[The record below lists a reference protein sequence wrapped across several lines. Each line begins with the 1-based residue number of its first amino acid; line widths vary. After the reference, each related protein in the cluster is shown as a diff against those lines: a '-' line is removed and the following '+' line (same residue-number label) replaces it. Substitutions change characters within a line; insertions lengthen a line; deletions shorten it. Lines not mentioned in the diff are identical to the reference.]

1 MYDARTHKVRR
12 IRVDFLQERR
22 AKADNLGRK
31 GRNRS
36 PWHRR
41 QQRGASS
48 KRSTHQSP
56 QRARPRPE
64 PGNVHRQTGTLALVT
79 SVSIGCLALKM
90 LCTSCWGLWRQSSHS
105 VSWLQPGPRPPVHLQ
120 TSCHSLAQLLPA
132 LEEILRSHFRGLEKL
147 VECDWQL
154 HRHILKGSPVPVS
167 NTEVHWEESTMRRKP
182 ETRPGQGPECETP
195 EHRRAA
201 RGPKKTVHLQ
211 HTVIES
217 RGRWETHPQPMLP
230 DWSQR
235 PGTVATSSRSP
246 AVQVSL
252 NCVGSSFF
260 P

>member
-56 QRARPRPE
+56 QRARPRPD

-105 VSWLQPGPRPPVHLQ
+105 VSWLQPRPRPPVHLQ

-167 NTEVHWEESTMRRKP
+167 NTEAHWEESTMRRKP

-195 EHRRAA
+195 GAQKGGPGPQEDCPSPAHSHREPRTLGNAPSANAA
-201 RGPKKTVHLQ
+201 RLVTTTRDSCHLF
-211 HTVIES
+211 S
-217 RGRWETHPQPMLP
+217 FPSSP
-230 DWSQR
+230 SQFKLC
-235 PGTVATSSRSP
+235 G
-246 AVQVSL
+246 
-252 NCVGSSFF
+252 
-260 P
+260 